1 MEIISQDVQNTATET
16 DQTMQELLRYEKKN
30 LRINRI
36 KLGCALG
43 CVALILVIALILS
56 INVGRITQRVNEV
69 SDVMTEA
76 GESID
81 AVAKSLQDINFDT
94 LSASVQSFAEAGTET
109 IEQIKDATQGLDVM
123 LDDVHESIQKLGNVH
138 IDELNNGI
146 KTLSSVL
153 EPLAKFFNAFH

>member
-1 MEIISQDVQNTATET
+1 MEMTSQTVQSAAET
-16 DQTMQELLRYEKKN
+16 SDLALQELLQYEKKN

-56 INVGRITQRVNEV
+56 INVGKITKRVNEV

-76 GESID
+76 GESINV
-81 AVAKSLQDINFDT
+81 VAKNLNEINFDT
-94 LSASVQSFAEAGTET
+94 LSASVQSFADTGTET
-109 IEQIKDATQGLDVM
+109 VEQIKHATVGLDVM
-123 LDDVHESIQKLGNVH
+123 LKDVHESIQKLGSVD

-146 KTLSSVL
+146 KTLNSVL
-153 EPLAKFFNAFH
+153 DPLAKFFHVLN